1 MKKSVGFNWGT
12 SAVSTTYW
20 TGFRLCDLLKHCGAK
35 TPLDGAKYVH
45 FKGVSKELP
54 QVLGSSSRKP
64 GAIVWESRPTVSFDP
79 LSPEPHRY
87 HDNVAWVRVTAG
99 WCWSASTALSA
110 SPPLS
115 TSSRGHLH
123 SMGRILC
130 TAFTMLLLCFPEHA
144 QLASAGG

>member
-54 QVLGSSSRKP
+54 QVLCCSALQSSAHTIRPGTLSSEPRKSCGEAMWGQLTP
-64 GAIVWESRPTVSFDP
+64 G
-79 LSPEPHRY
+79 
-87 HDNVAWVRVTAG
+87 G
-99 WCWSASTALSA
+99 CWSSCTA
-110 SPPLS
+110 SPLGATTMTEPMLDL
-115 TSSRGHLH
+115 TSWVICTKYLTL
-123 SMGRILC
+123 GRLWIV
-130 TAFTMLLLCFPEHA
+130 P
-144 QLASAGG
+144 SA